1 MQLTKIDN
9 APMGALSPE
18 DIRKLWDQAQ
28 ATGKKE
34 NLVSYKLKVELSQEV
49 FDALEKLTGQAQ
61 SKEKAV
67 PTFGEIPMADAK
79 QRDLFTSFKGQVADA
94 ALDA

>member
-1 MQLTKIDN
+1 
-9 APMGALSPE
+9 MGTLSPE

-49 FDALEKLTGQAQ
+49 FDALEKLTG
-61 SKEKAV
+61 
-67 PTFGEIPMADAK
+67 
-79 QRDLFTSFKGQVADA
+79 
-94 ALDA
+94 